1 MANLL
6 TAVRLV
12 LAIPVAFGF
21 AVNGLLSGPILLLLI
36 SLACITDYLDGKV
49 ARATNSSSAKG
60 QLFDHAT
67 DFIFVTSGLAG
78 CAIAGLLNPYL
89 PALIVIAFSQYVIDS
104 YFLYRPVSYTHLTLP
119 TIYSV

>member
-6 TAVRLV
+6 TAVRLM

-21 AVNGLLSGPILLLLI
+21 AVNGLLPGPILLLLI
-36 SLACITDYLDGKV
+36 SLACTTDYLDGKV

-60 QLFDHAT
+60 QLFDHTT

-78 CAIAGLLNPYL
+78 CAIAGLINPYL
-89 PALIVIAFSQYVIDS
+89 PVFIVIAFSQYGVDS
-104 YFLYRPVSYTHLTLP
+104 YLL
-119 TIYSV
+119 